1 MRRRGG
7 IKGPEDQQRTR
18 SRPAGFD
25 GSFLANSTGGAGLLA
40 KDALKP

>member
-7 IKGPEDQQRTR
+7 IKGPEDPQRTR

-25 GSFLANSTGGAGLLA
+25 GSFLANGGAGLLA